1 MENSKTYKLY
11 KSGKLW
17 VIGAVAVAGVAV
29 SANTTQ
35 VNADKVS
42 NTDAQAV
49 KTTDTVQDDKQAQL
63 TASSTDQTKTDDTA
77 KADNVSSTA
86 EKSTV
91 PTTDTSTAQ
100 SIQAT
105 STVLPQV
112 KAVALTASVDPVASA
127 TSSSDDFGDNDD
139 SNLPGGDT
147 GSSSSSD
154 NGGSSSSDDNSGT
167 DTPTPT
173 PGDDNDNGSTLP
185 DDNGG
190 SSSGNGGSSSSSDNG
205 SSSSSTDNGGS
216 SSDNVGSSS
225 SSDNGG
231 SNSSSDQGGSSSNNG
246 GTDNS
251 NAGGSSSLSDN
262 NTVPLTP
269 TTPDKNDNG
278 ETNHVK
284 PVEVTPDSSG
294 NVVSVP
300 TQVAIVPSVARA
312 VETYNQALTANDKD
326 ASNDKVVEAKQKL
339 DDTVAK
345 ALPETHATQAK
356 SSIGILSAVSGVLAM
371 TGALMFKRFK
381 N

>member
-1 MENSKTYKLY
+1 MEVWEMQKQLLIAGSVL
-11 KSGKLW
+11 
-17 VIGAVAVAGVAV
+17 GALALGHQA
-29 SANTTQ
+29 
-35 VNADKVS
+35 VNAD
-42 NTDAQAV
+42 
-49 KTTDTVQDDKQAQL
+49 
-63 TASSTDQTKTDDTA
+63 
-77 KADNVSSTA
+77 
-86 EKSTV
+86 TV

-100 SIQAT
+100 SVQAT
-105 STVLPQV
+105 SPVLPQV

-127 TSSSDDFGDNDD
+127 TSSSDDFSDNDD

-154 NGGSSSSDDNSGT
+154 NGSSNSSSDNSGT

-190 SSSGNGGSSSSSDNG
+190 SS
-205 SSSSSTDNGGS
+205 TDNGGS
-216 SSDNVGSSS
+216 SSDNGGSSS
-225 SSDNGG
+225 SSD
-231 SNSSSDQGGSSSNNG
+231 NG

-251 NAGGSSSLSDN
+251 NAGGSSSSNDT

-269 TTPDKNDNG
+269 TTPDKNDQG
-278 ETNHVK
+278 EINHVK
-284 PVEVTPDSSG
+284 PVDVTPDSSG

-300 TQVAIVPSVARA
+300 TQVASVPSVARA
-312 VETYNQALTANDKD
+312 VEAYNQALTANGKD
-326 ASNDKVVEAKQKL
+326 ANNDKVVDAKQKL
-339 DDTVAK
+339 DDAVAK

-371 TGALMFKRFK
+371 TGALIFKRFK

>member
-63 TASSTDQTKTDDTA
+63 TASSTDQTKTNDMA

-112 KAVALTASVDPVASA
+112 KAVALTASVDPVTSA

-154 NGGSSSSDDNSGT
+154 NGSSNSSSDNSGT

-185 DDNGG
+185 DDNSG
-190 SSSGNGGSSSSSDNG
+190 SSSDNGGSSSSSDNG
-205 SSSSSTDNGGS
+205 GSSSSSDNGGS
-216 SSDNVGSSS
+216 SSGNVGSSS

-231 SNSSSDQGGSSSNNG
+231 SNSS
-246 GTDNS
+246 
-251 NAGGSSSLSDN
+251 SDN

-300 TQVAIVPSVARA
+300 TQVASVPSVARA
-312 VETYNQALTANDKD
+312 VELYNQALTANDKD
-326 ASNDKVVEAKQKL
+326 ANNDKVVDAKQKL
-339 DDTVAK
+339 DDAVAK

-371 TGALMFKRFK
+371 TGALIFKRFK

>member
-29 SANTTQ
+29 NANTTQ
-35 VNADKVS
+35 VNADTVS

-77 KADNVSSTA
+77 KADNVSLTA

-112 KAVALTASVDPVASA
+112 KAVALTSSVDPVASA

-154 NGGSSSSDDNSGT
+154 NGGTSSSDDNSGT
-167 DTPTPT
+167 DTPTPA
-173 PGDDNDNGSTLP
+173 PGDDDDNGSTLP
-185 DDNGG
+185 DD
-190 SSSGNGGSSSSSDNG
+190 NGGSSSSSDNG

-216 SSDNVGSSS
+216 SSDNGGSSS

-231 SNSSSDQGGSSSNNG
+231 SSSSSDQGGASSNNG

-251 NAGGSSSLSDN
+251 NAGGSSSSNDN

-269 TTPDKNDNG
+269 TTPDKNDQG
-278 ETNHVK
+278 EINHVK

-300 TQVAIVPSVARA
+300 TQVASVPSVAGA
-312 VETYNQALTANDKD
+312 VESYNQALTANDKD
-326 ASNDKVVEAKQKL
+326 ANNDKVVDAKQKL
-339 DDTVAK
+339 DDAVAK

-371 TGALMFKRFK
+371 TGALIFKLFK

>member
-1 MENSKTYKLY
+1 MQKQLLIAGSVL
-11 KSGKLW
+11 
-17 VIGAVAVAGVAV
+17 GALALGHQA
-29 SANTTQ
+29 
-35 VNADKVS
+35 VNAD
-42 NTDAQAV
+42 
-49 KTTDTVQDDKQAQL
+49 
-63 TASSTDQTKTDDTA
+63 
-77 KADNVSSTA
+77 
-86 EKSTV
+86 TV
-91 PTTDTSTAQ
+91 PTATDTSTAQ
-100 SIQAT
+100 SVQAT

-112 KAVALTASVDPVASA
+112 KVVALTASVDPVASA

-154 NGGSSSSDDNSGT
+154 NGSSNSSSDNSGT

-190 SSSGNGGSSSSSDNG
+190 SSSDNG

-251 NAGGSSSLSDN
+251 NAGGSSSSSDN

-269 TTPDKNDNG
+269 TTPDKNDQG

-300 TQVAIVPSVARA
+300 TQVASVPSVARA
-312 VETYNQALTANDKD
+312 VEAYNQALTANDKD
-326 ASNDKVVEAKQKL
+326 ARNAKVVEAKQNL
-339 DDTVAK
+339 DDAVAK

-371 TGALMFKRFK
+371 TGALIFKRFK

>member
-17 VIGAVAVAGVAV
+17 VIAAVAVAGVAV

-63 TASSTDQTKTDDTA
+63 TAPSTDQTKTDDTA
-77 KADNVSSTA
+77 KADNVSLTA

-112 KAVALTASVDPVASA
+112 KAVALTSSVDPVASA

-154 NGGSSSSDDNSGT
+154 NGGTSSSDDNSGT

-173 PGDDNDNGSTLP
+173 PTPGDDDDNGSTLP

-190 SSSGNGGSSSSSDNG
+190 SSSSSDNGGSSSGNVGSSSSSDNG

-216 SSDNVGSSS
+216 SS
-225 SSDNGG
+225 
-231 SNSSSDQGGSSSNNG
+231 NNG
-246 GTDNS
+246 ETDNS
-251 NAGGSSSLSDN
+251 NAGGSISSNDN
-262 NTVPLTP
+262 NIVPLTP
-269 TTPDKNDNG
+269 STPDKNDQG
-278 ETNHVK
+278 EINHVK

-294 NVVSVP
+294 NVVLVP
-300 TQVAIVPSVARA
+300 TQVASVPSVAIS
-312 VETYNQALTANDKD
+312 VGSYNQALTANDKD
-326 ASNDKVVEAKQKL
+326 ANNAKVVEAKQKL
-339 DDTVAK
+339 DDAVAK

-371 TGALMFKRFK
+371 TGALIFKRFK

>member
-77 KADNVSSTA
+77 KADNVSLTA

-154 NGGSSSSDDNSGT
+154 NGSSNSSSDNSGT

-190 SSSGNGGSSSSSDNG
+190 PSSGNGGSSSSSDNG

-216 SSDNVGSSS
+216 SSDNGGSSS

-251 NAGGSSSLSDN
+251 NAGGSSSSNDN

-278 ETNHVK
+278 ATNHVK

-300 TQVAIVPSVARA
+300 TQVASVPGVARA
-312 VETYNQALTANDKD
+312 VESYNQALTANAKD
-326 ASNDKVVEAKQKL
+326 ANNDKVVDAKQKL
-339 DDTVAK
+339 DDAVAK

-371 TGALMFKRFK
+371 TGALIFKRFK

>member
-1 MENSKTYKLY
+1 MQKQL
-11 KSGKLW
+11 L
-17 VIGAVAVAGVAV
+17 IAGSVL
-29 SANTTQ
+29 SALALGHQ
-35 VNADKVS
+35 VVNADNIQQV
-42 NTDAQAV
+42 T
-49 KTTDTVQDDKQAQL
+49 
-63 TASSTDQTKTDDTA
+63 
-77 KADNVSSTA
+77 
-86 EKSTV
+86 E
-91 PTTDTSTAQ
+91 TSTAH
-100 SIQAT
+100 IVQAT
-105 STVLPQV
+105 TVLSQD
-112 KAVALTASVDPVASA
+112 KAGSLATSLAPVGSA

-139 SNLPGGDT
+139 SHLPGGDT

-154 NGGSSSSDDNSGT
+154 NGSSNSSSENSGT
-167 DTPTPT
+167 DIPAPTT
-173 PGDDNDNGSTLP
+173 GDDNDNGSTLP

-205 SSSSSTDNGGS
+205 GS
-216 SSDNVGSSS
+216 SSDSGS
-225 SSDNGG
+225 

-251 NAGGSSSLSDN
+251 NAGGSSSSSDN

-300 TQVAIVPSVARA
+300 TQVASVPSVARA
-312 VETYNQALTANDKD
+312 VEAYNQALTANDKD
-326 ASNDKVVEAKQKL
+326 ARNAKVVEAKQNL
-339 DDTVAK
+339 DDAVAK

-371 TGALMFKRFK
+371 TGALIFKRFK